1 MEQNKLETQI
11 KEQLNARE
19 IQPSPMA
26 WDRLD
31 AMLTIVDEKKT
42 KRFPILSYRI
52 IGLAASIL
60 LLVSLGL
67 FYFSPKEN
75 LTKPEENVVIGND
88 SNDNFNS
95 NFNNNN
101 KINNKINSNFNSNKN
116 VNYNNN
122 QSSSVKQV
130 AETTI
135 SKPQPQVNPLIIQ
148 QKEIEFISNEVIA
161 QNQFPKVIEPSQEIK
176 VSNAIKVNALELL
189 AAVDKT
195 TKSNTSP
202 KIKINANG
210 LLSQVDGELDQTFKE
225 KALKRIT
232 KNYKEIKVAFQTR
245 NNE

>member
-11 KEQLNARE
+11 KEQLNVRE

-31 AMLTIVDEKKT
+31 AMLTIVNEKKT
-42 KRFPILSYRI
+42 KRFPVLSLRN

-60 LLVSLGL
+60 LLVSIGL

-75 LTKPEENVVIGND
+75 VTKPEENVVIGND
-88 SNDNFNS
+88 SNDNNNS
-95 NFNNNN
+95 NNNN
-101 KINNKINSNFNSNKN
+101 KINSNYNSNKN
-116 VNYNNN
+116 INYNNN
-122 QSSSVKQV
+122 PSANINPEVQV

-148 QKEIEFISNEVIA
+148 EKEIEFISNEVIA
-161 QNQFPKVIEPSQEIK
+161 QNQFPKVMEPSQEIK